1 MMKRLYSTV
10 IFIFLLAGCQSGAS
24 VETIP
29 LDRLPDNKAGDIV
42 RKAID
47 FAGGWDA
54 WNSKK
59 NFSFYKKITHV
70 DSSGAVIKSV
80 KQLHQY
86 NIGGQFQAR
95 MTWNMDGSNF
105 VIINNGKQAKKYKD
119 GEALTDNKSKNEAW
133 NSSFGSHYVIAMPF
147 KLTDPGVTLTYE
159 GIDEEVLD
167 RPVHSVKVEYAEGA
181 GSTGGM
187 HDWWYYFSTD
197 NYDLVGNYLDYGEG
211 QSFTTYEVFEDVE
224 GMRFHNKR
232 YSYKSNENKER
243 VQLKTIYEN
252 EEMKFNQAIDSDI
265 FQLK

>member
-1 MMKRLYSTV
+1 MIL
-10 IFIFLLAGCQSGAS
+10 IFFLTGCQSGDH
-24 VETIP
+24 VKVNP
-29 LDRLPDNKAGDIV
+29 MDRLPDNEAGDVV

-47 FAGGWDA
+47 YAGGWDS
-54 WNSKK
+54 WSSKK

-86 NIGGQFQAR
+86 NLGDQFQAR
-95 MTWNMDGSNF
+95 MTWNMDESNF
-105 VIINNGKQAKKYKD
+105 VIINNGEQAKKYK
-119 GEALTDNKSKNEAW
+119 EEEELTDSKSKNEAW
-133 NSSFGSHYVIAMPF
+133 NSSYGSHYVISMPY

-159 GIDEEVLD
+159 GIDREVLD
-167 RPVHSVKVEYAEGA
+167 RPVHSVKVKYAKGA

-187 HDWWYYFSTD
+187 HVWWYYFSTD

-211 QSFTTYEVFEDVE
+211 HSLTTYEVFEDVE

-232 YSYKSNENKER
+232 YSYKSNERKER

-252 EEMKFNQAIDSDI
+252 EEMKFDQVFDSDV